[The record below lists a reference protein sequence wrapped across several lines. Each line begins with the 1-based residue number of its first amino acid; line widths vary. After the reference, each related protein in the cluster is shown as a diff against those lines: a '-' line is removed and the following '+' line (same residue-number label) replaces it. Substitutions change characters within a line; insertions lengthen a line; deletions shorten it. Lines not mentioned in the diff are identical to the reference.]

1 MLNLNDESIRTEG
14 GNFDPSKI
22 FGYDVVEKVDNVDT
36 ITSLL
41 EGVVISGFGEIGTSS
56 TGSKFWDIQL
66 TDSKGNTYNLREF
79 DIDQAREGW
88 EKKQASQLKRLKHVL
103 SKFVPEGTPLPQ
115 AADFPALWLGVQAL
129 LTANACNTKPV
140 RLKLIYNN
148 KGYLATP
155 AYVPF
160 MELASVP
167 VEQSGLKLNPDFD
180 TLIRPQADKP
190 AGGAAAPAAAGAGV
204 PFKFG

>member
-1 MLNLNDESIRTEG
+1 MLNLNDDSIKTEG

-22 FGYDVVEKVDNVDT
+22 FGYEVVEDNV

-41 EGVVISGFGEIGTSS
+41 EGVVISGFDKGTSS
-56 TGSKFWDIQL
+56 TGSEYWDIQL
-66 TDSKGNTYNLREF
+66 TDNKGNSYNMREF
-79 DIDQAREGW
+79 DIDMTREHW

-115 AADFPALWLGVQAL
+115 AATFPELWQGVQQL
-129 LTANACNTKPV
+129 LTANACNTKPI
-140 RLKLIYNN
+140 RLKLVYNN
-148 KGYLATP
+148 KGFLATP

-167 VEQSGLKLNPDFD
+167 AEQSKLRLNPDFD

-190 AGGAAAPAAAGAGV
+190 QAAAAPAADAGV
-204 PFKFG
+204 PFKFGNS

>member
-1 MLNLNDESIRTEG
+1 MLNLNDDSIKTEG

-22 FGYDVVEKVDNVDT
+22 FGYEVVADNV

-41 EGVVISGFGEIGTSS
+41 ENVIIAGFDKGTSS
-56 TGSKFWDIQL
+56 TGSAFWDIQL
-66 TDSKGNTYNLREF
+66 QDSKGNTYNLREF
-79 DIDQAREGW
+79 DIDQTREHW

-115 AADFPALWLGVQAL
+115 AATFPELWTGVQQL
-129 LTANACNTKPV
+129 LTTNACNTKPV
-140 RLKLIYNN
+140 RLKLVYNN

-155 AYVPF
+155 PYVPF

-167 VEQSGLKLNPDFD
+167 VEQTGLKLNPDFD

-190 AGGAAAPAAAGAGV
+190 AATAGAAPAEGV

>member
-22 FGYDVVEKVDNVDT
+22 FGYEVVADNT

-41 EGVVISGFGEIGTSS
+41 ENVVIAGFDTGTSS
-56 TGSKFWDIQL
+56 TGSAFWDVQL
-66 TDSKGNTYNLREF
+66 KDTKGNTYNMREF
-79 DIDQAREGW
+79 DIDQTRQDW

-115 AADFPALWLGVQAL
+115 ANTFPELWTGVQQL

-140 RLKLIYNN
+140 RLKLVYNN
-148 KGYLATP
+148 KGFLATP
-155 AYVPF
+155 PYVPF
-160 MELASVP
+160 MELGSVP
-167 VEQSGLKLNPDFD
+167 VEQTGLKLNPNFD
-180 TLIRPQADKP
+180 TLVRPQADKP
-190 AGGAAAPAAAGAGV
+190 QAAATTGADSGAGV
-204 PFKFG
+204 PFKFGNN